1 MQTAHNLS
9 FIALIS
15 NASLIVQIIMVGLLV
30 ISLLSWAYIFQ
41 KFATLRK
48 ARQQTVAFEERFWSG
63 GTLQAIYKD
72 VGTGTLDGPLA
83 RIFHAGMGEY
93 LKARSAEATH
103 NVSFLL
109 DSSRRAMRAAY
120 QREMDALESHLS
132 FLASAGSVSPYVGL
146 FGTVW
151 GIMNAFRGLADVQQA
166 TLATVAPGIAEAL
179 IATAIGLF
187 AAIPAVVAYNRFSND
202 TDRLAVRF
210 ENFIEE
216 FSNILQRQS

>member
-1 MQTAHNLS
+1 MQTVHDLS
-9 FIALIS
+9 FISLIT
-15 NASLIVQIIMVGLLV
+15 NASLVVQLIMAALFAV
-30 ISLLSWAYIFQ
+30 SLLSWAYIFQ

-48 ARQQTVAFEERFWSG
+48 VKKETVMFEERFWSG

-72 VGTGTLDGPLA
+72 VGERRLDGPLA

-93 LKARSAEATH
+93 LKSRNGDGTY
-103 NVSFLL
+103 NVTFLL

-120 QREMDALESHLS
+120 QREIDALEAHLS

-187 AAIPAVVAYNRFSND
+187 AAIPAVIAYNHFSND
-202 TDRLAVRF
+202 TDRLAIRF

>member
-1 MQTAHNLS
+1 MQTAQNLS
-9 FIALIS
+9 FFSLIS
-15 NASLIVQIIMVGLLV
+15 NASLIVQLIMAGLLI

-41 KFATLRK
+41 KYMTLRR

-63 GTLQAIYKD
+63 GTLQGIYKD
-72 VGTGTLDGPLA
+72 VGNGTLDGPLA

-93 LKARSAEATH
+93 LKARSADATH
-103 NVSFLL
+103 NVAFLL

-120 QREMDALESHLS
+120 QREVDALESHLS

-151 GIMNAFRGLADVQQA
+151 GIMNAFRGLANVQQA